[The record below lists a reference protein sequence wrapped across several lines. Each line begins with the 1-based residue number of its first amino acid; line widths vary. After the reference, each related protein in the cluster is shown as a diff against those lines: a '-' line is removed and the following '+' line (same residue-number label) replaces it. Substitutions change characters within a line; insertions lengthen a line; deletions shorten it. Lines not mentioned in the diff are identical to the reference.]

1 MFSPRPG
8 SFGTSLETGE
18 ENKYRYFHPYVH
30 SYSSYVS
37 DTSLEAGEE
46 NKSLLTSVLVTVGT
60 T

>member
-18 ENKYRYFHPYVH
+18 ENKYRYFYPYVH

-46 NKSLLTSVLVTVGT
+46 NIK
-60 T
+60 